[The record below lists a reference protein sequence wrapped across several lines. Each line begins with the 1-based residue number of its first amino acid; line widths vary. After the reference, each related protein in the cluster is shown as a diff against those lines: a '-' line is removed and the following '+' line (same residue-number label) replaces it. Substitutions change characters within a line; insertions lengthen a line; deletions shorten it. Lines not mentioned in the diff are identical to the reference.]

1 MNSHSKISSL
11 VYVIALTQFAMP
23 FMFSG
28 VGITLPLMG
37 VELHASAVA
46 LGLIETGYLGAV
58 TAFLLP
64 VGRLADATDKKTLF
78 KVGLLGYGLLTLSIG
93 FASSPALIIT
103 LRIIQGVF
111 GAMVMATGMALITE
125 VVAKENLGKAMG
137 LSIGAIYAGLAAGP
151 FIGGII
157 TSSFGWRWVYFMT
170 GVVLLLSFLLTH
182 TLMNSQW
189 KRPQMKVDW
198 LGSAAVIAIIIC
210 LIAGSAILDETHW
223 GGVLL
228 VVGLI
233 SIPVFFWIEKR
244 VDQPL
249 LRFDRLRSNAVLS
262 NALLSQLLMYSGS
275 FGMTFLYSLY
285 LQEVKALSPQ
295 EAGQILVIG
304 PVLMAITAPLF
315 GRLADRVQPTKITLA
330 GIISTAISLMMATQ
344 VGADTSLVYICTTI
358 ILQGLGFAM
367 FSSPNMTMIM
377 SSVAAEHYSMASAL
391 ASKTRYLGMV
401 ISMVI
406 ITLLMSSLIGV
417 GTIRASLDRYLSVM
431 QYSFVAFS
439 VLSLVGVT
447 LMIKL
452 IAQHA
457 TKHS

>member
-1 MNSHSKISSL
+1 MSTQSKISSL

-28 VGITLPLMG
+28 VGITLPVMG
-37 VELHASAVA
+37 VDLHASAVA

-78 KVGLLGYGLLTLSIG
+78 KVGLLGYGLLTLAIG
-93 FASSPALIIT
+93 FAINPAMIIT
-103 LRIIQGVF
+103 LRIIQGIF

-151 FIGGII
+151 YIGGII
-157 TSSFGWRWVYFMT
+157 TSSLGWRWVYFLT
-170 GVVLLLSFLLTH
+170 AVVLILSFLLTQA
-182 TLMNSQW
+182 LMKSQW
-189 KRPQMKVDW
+189 KRPQMKFDW
-198 LGSAAVIAIIIC
+198 LGSLSVIIIIIC
-210 LIAGSAILDETHW
+210 LIAGSSILDESYW
-223 GGVLL
+223 GGILL
-228 VVGLI
+228 IIGVI
-233 SIPVFFWIEKR
+233 NIPLFFWLEKR
-244 VDQPL
+244 VQQPL
-249 LRFDRLRSNAVLS
+249 LRFERLRSNEVLS

-285 LQEVKALSPQ
+285 LQEVKVLSPHD
-295 EAGQILVIG
+295 AGQLLVIG
-304 PVLMAITAPLF
+304 PILMAITAPLF
-315 GRLADRVQPTKITLA
+315 GRLADRVPPTNITLA
-330 GIISTAISLMMATQ
+330 GITSTALSLVMATQ
-344 VGADTSLVYICTTI
+344 VNADTSLTYIIVTI
-358 ILQGLGFAM
+358 VLQGLGFAM

-377 SSVAAEHYSMASAL
+377 SSVTAEHYSMASAL

-406 ITLLMSSLIGV
+406 ITILMSSLIGS
-417 GTIRASLDRYLSVM
+417 GTIRGSLDNYLSVM

-439 VLSLVGVT
+439 VLSVIGII
-447 LMIKL
+447 LMVKL
-452 IAQHA
+452 IVKPAH
-457 TKHS
+457 H